1 MLLAVL
7 STYVSGEDHADE
19 DDEGVAGPTAEPA
32 GTSDDFEFE
41 SERKRETLTFDDAL
55 PLLKVASERCH
66 LSPAL
71 RVRTARPLRGA
82 LPKRTP
88 TPPKLQGSRTE
99 PSRPRC
105 E

>member
-1 MLLAVL
+1 
-7 STYVSGEDHADE
+7 
-19 DDEGVAGPTAEPA
+19 
-32 GTSDDFEFE
+32 
-41 SERKRETLTFDDAL
+41 LTFDDAL